1 MRLLFYVVIRTEAIK
16 MATLVSSSA
25 RLLPTFHLD
34 MALPSSLLGM
44 K

>member
-25 RLLPTFHLD
+25 RLLSIFHLD
-34 MALPSSLLGM
+34 MALPSSLLVIV
-44 K
+44 